1 MSRTARQTMFIERI
15 ISAATY
21 LTVGIIGFLWLLF
34 WGILNL
40 LNITKK
46 SYLTSF
52 LKYHILQS
60 IFIALAYTLI
70 CNILTFIQNILS
82 LIPFVNVLVA
92 QISLF
97 FNAPYIFG
105 YSIIQAGIYALLLYL
120 AGGAILGKY
129 SRIPWVS
136 DVIMYYVK

>member
-1 MSRTARQTMFIERI
+1 MSRSLRQTIFIERI

-40 LNITKK
+40 LNITQK
-46 SYLTSF
+46 SYLTAF

-60 IFIALAYTLI
+60 IFIALAYALI
-70 CNILTFIQNILS
+70 CYTLTFIQNILS
-82 LIPFVNVLVA
+82 LIPFINVLVA
-92 QISLF
+92 QISMF

-105 YSIIQAGIYALLLYL
+105 YSIIQTGIYIFLFYL

-129 SRIPWVS
+129 SKIPWVS
-136 DVIMYYVK
+136 DIIMYYVK